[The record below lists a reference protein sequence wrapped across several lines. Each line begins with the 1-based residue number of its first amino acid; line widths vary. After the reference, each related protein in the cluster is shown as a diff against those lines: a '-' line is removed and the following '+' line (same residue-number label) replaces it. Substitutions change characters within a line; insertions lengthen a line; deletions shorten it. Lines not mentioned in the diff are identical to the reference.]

1 MAFCNFIH
9 HTPILIMG
17 MSFIPNQLTISSH
30 SIFEG
35 AKMNKKKFKKKT
47 FFACFL
53 KKIVYGKPAVW
64 KRNHRTT

>member
-1 MAFCNFIH
+1 
-9 HTPILIMG
+9 